1 MKNSIFSMIVCFLP
15 LCVTA
20 QHFDAGIGL
29 GVSNYTGDLTSDSRR
44 FYGQN
49 TGLGASGFLR
59 YNFSYLGAVRLQAAY
74 LQLEGSDAISSIE
87 SVRARNLSF
96 QTSVTELSLIGELN
110 LPGYAPYNL
119 AMPLSPYIFAGIAA
133 FSFNPTADYNGEQV
147 RLQPL
152 GTEGQGLPDRP
163 EPYSR
168 TSISIPM
175 GLGIK
180 YAVTDKLNVGLEVGT
195 RLAFTDYLDDV
206 SGTYMSHPELLA
218 GNGELAAA
226 LGNRSGELLGGEPIV
241 APTGTQRGDNH
252 RRDWYLMAGLTVSW
266 NFLDNGLVGSRARYR
281 KKAGCPG

>member
-1 MKNSIFSMIVCFLP
+1 MKNRIFSMIVLFFP
-15 LCVTA
+15 LGMAA
-20 QHFDAGIGL
+20 QHLEAGL
-29 GVSNYTGDLTSDSRR
+29 GLGITNYTGDLTSDSRR

-49 TGLGASGFLR
+49 SGLGLSGFVR
-59 YNFSYLGAVRLQAAY
+59 YNFSHLVALRLQAAHM
-74 LQLEGSDAISSIE
+74 QLEGSDAISPIASI
-87 SVRARNLSF
+87 RARNLSF
-96 QTSVTELSLIGELN
+96 QTGVTEFALIGELN

-133 FSFNPTADYNGEQV
+133 FRFDPKAAYNGEQV

-163 EPYSR
+163 EPYAR

-180 YAVTDKLNVGLEVGT
+180 YAVTDKLNLGLEIGT
-195 RLAFTDYLDDV
+195 RLSFTDYLDDV
-206 SGTYMSHPELLA
+206 SSTYMSHPELLA

-241 APTGTQRGDNH
+241 VPTGTQRGDNH

-266 NFLDNGLVGSRARYR
+266 NFLDNGLVGSRGRYR
-281 KKAGCPG
+281 KKAGCPT